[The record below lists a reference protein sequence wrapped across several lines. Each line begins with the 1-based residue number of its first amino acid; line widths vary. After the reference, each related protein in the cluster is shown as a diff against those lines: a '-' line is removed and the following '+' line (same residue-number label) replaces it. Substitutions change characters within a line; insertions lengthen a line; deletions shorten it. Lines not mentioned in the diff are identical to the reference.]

1 MPRPSYGYC
10 KEKDPL
16 CFHRHLPRRGGAGY
30 GKGRKDL
37 YFHLKKSTFGC
48 FFVWVFAPSPIGAPL
63 RATPKGCPPFGIPIK
78 KFSKYAARDAA
89 KNFQKSTTRCKF
101 PLNESLPRFR
111 RFVSRTKRVGRRDH
125 AINLRKVF
133 ASLCVPFSFKKR
145 KGHSEDEILKNKK
158 QSRGET
164 PPVGGYTSS
173 VACATSSPE
182 AKVFGF
188 V

>member
-1 MPRPSYGYC
+1 MPRDTYLLYGRC
-10 KEKDPL
+10 P
-16 CFHRHLPRRGGAGY
+16 
-30 GKGRKDL
+30 
-37 YFHLKKSTFGC
+37 FGC

-63 RATPKGCPPFGIPIK
+63 RATPKGCPPFGIPIQI
-78 KFSKYAARDAA
+78 FTRAFFKYAAGDAA

-101 PLNESLPRFR
+101 PLNGSSPRFR